1 MKNREVGMKR
11 ILISI
16 FSLFFVNLSF
26 AMSGAPQAPEQQ
38 VEQKNIS
45 IVKQMFAEVSEK
57 RDLSKFDDFYAR
69 DFLLVSNNKNYG
81 YSVYKKQQQ
90 DIFKKLESLKVLS
103 YEDIFATKNKVVSR
117 MSIKLN
123 MKDGVTHT
131 FYLIAIFRLKNDK
144 IDRIW
149 EITYP
154 TWDDKLPTGQKS

>member
-1 MKNREVGMKR
+1 MKK
-11 ILISI
+11 ILIGI
-16 FSLFFVNLSF
+16 FSLFFVNISV
-26 AMSGAPQAPEQQ
+26 AMSRAPQVPEQQ
-38 VEQKNIS
+38 TDQKNIS
-45 IVKQMFAEVSEK
+45 IVKQMFTEVSEK

-69 DFLLVSNNKNYG
+69 DFLLVSNNKKYG
-81 YSVYKKQQQ
+81 YEVYKKQQQ
-90 DIFKKLESLKVLS
+90 DIFKKLASLKVLS
-103 YEDIFATKNKVVSR
+103 YEDIFAANDKVVSR

-154 TWDDKLPTGQKS
+154 TWEDKLERKKN